1 MGWRRVTTR
10 PWLDRPIGDDAS
22 SPPDRRRSPGSRETS
37 PCRVRAHHPPPRPDP
52 LRHFPDSP
60 SEAPYVSRAMTR
72 VNTALTSYLPS
83 PLSRAGPPDNI
94 PPPPGAGGGER
105 RPEPPS
111 LLLTGEVPPPPRN
124 IPPPRAAAPPM
135 PGPPPPGMGM
145 GPGPQLGR
153 FNPGG
158 GFKPDLDAMRLPRVG
173 APPSRAGNTAPGRR
187 RLRRRRFSP
196 IPAIAASLARRT
208 RTRAR
213 APSIGH
219 TERRTRARGQARRR
233 GIRRRRTRQQAT
245 QHGTT
250 NGNRGGSA
258 KRRFGRRQGSH
269 RGARATRLQP
279 ADGER
284 ARRWAGHGAE
294 GAAGR
299 DGERRQGIE
308 GAGDARGGGKFI
320 LISCMGN

>member
-1 MGWRRVTTR
+1 MATRYDPSMAGPADRGRRQFPAGPSQIAGLPGNFAV
-10 PWLDRPIGDDAS
+10 PSAS
-22 SPPDRRRSPGSRETS
+22 P
-37 PCRVRAHHPPPRPDP
+37 HHPPPRPDS

-60 SEAPYVSRAMTR
+60 SEAPYESRAMTR
-72 VNTALTSYLPS
+72 VNTALTSCLPS

-173 APPSRAGNTAPGRR
+173 APLRGPGTPPQGDDSFGVDDFPPSRPSQPPSRGGPGPGRGPR
-187 RLRRRRFSP
+187 RLGTPNDVRELEDRLVAAESAAAAHASRLRNMERRM
-196 IPAIAASLARRT
+196 AIAEAARKEDSGGARGVIEALEQ
-208 RTRAR
+208 RVSNLQMENAR
-213 APSIGH
+213 AGGLVMELKGRLDA
-219 TERRTRARGQARRR
+219 TESDVKESRAQAMRVE
-233 GIRRRRTRQQAT
+233 AV
-245 QHGTT
+245 
-250 NGNRGGSA
+250 SL
-258 KRRFGRRQGSH
+258 F
-269 RGARATRLQP
+269 
-279 ADGER
+279 
-284 ARRWAGHGAE
+284 
-294 GAAGR
+294 
-299 DGERRQGIE
+299 
-308 GAGDARGGGKFI
+308 
-320 LISCMGN
+320 